1 MEIKASSKY
10 DWETVKKFNR
20 FHIFNRARF
29 FNVLIVLMELY
40 MIFIF
45 VFSAISQTFTTGLL
59 PSFCL
64 FLLWN
69 ALIIFVYFG
78 LPKIRYNKNR
88 VVKNSENHFVFTEND
103 VTETSDNG
111 MHNGTS
117 VVKYDAMWRVYE
129 TKGYI
134 YLYINSNQS
143 YIVDKSTVEGGTT
156 EDLRM
161 LLISKI
167 GADKY
172 KVKIK
177 V

>member
-10 DWETVKKFNR
+10 DWETIKKFNR
-20 FHIFNRARF
+20 FHILSRARF
-29 FNVLIVLMELY
+29 FNVLILLMEIY
-40 MIFIF
+40 MIF
-45 VFSAISQTFTTGLL
+45 VFAFAAISQTFTTGLL

-69 ALIIFVYFG
+69 AFIVFVYFG
-78 LPKIRYNKNR
+78 LPKIRYNKNK
-88 VVKNSENHFVFTEND
+88 VIKNSENRFVFTEND
-103 VTETSDNG
+103 VTETSGNG
-111 MHNGTS
+111 LHTGTS
-117 VVKYDAMWRVYE
+117 AVKYDAMWRVYE

-143 YIVDKSTVEGGTT
+143 YIVDKSTVTGGTV

-167 GADKY
+167 GAKKY
-172 KVKIK
+172 KVKFK